1 MSRFLTFGE
10 LMLRLKSPGRERF
23 MQSPML
29 EATFGDGEANVAVS
43 LANYGLDAEFL
54 SVIPDNAIGD
64 SAIGELRRFNVG
76 TDKIIRTEGR
86 MGIYYLET
94 GANQRASKVIYD
106 RAYSAISMFDPAGY
120 DWDKIY
126 KDVEWLHIS
135 GITPAISEQTKDAS
149 ILAVKEAKARGIT
162 VSLDLNYRKNLWKYG
177 VDAKEVMKVLTSY
190 TDIVIANE
198 EDCQKSLGLEC
209 GSNVTGGK
217 LDRDD
222 YKKLSDT
229 LLAEY
234 PNVQKVAITLRE
246 SKSADINFWAAA
258 LNNGEEFI
266 VSRRYEMYDI
276 VDRVGVG
283 DSFAG
288 GLIYGL
294 NELDNDRDALEFAV
308 AASCLKHTID
318 GDFNRVT
325 VDEVNKLAKGDGS
338 GRVQR

>member
-1 MSRFLTFGE
+1 MSKFLTFGE
-10 LMLRLKSPGRERF
+10 LMLRLKSPGRERL
-23 MQSPML
+23 MQSSSL
-29 EATFGDGEANVAVS
+29 EATFGGGEANVAVS

-54 SVIPDNAIGD
+54 SVIPSNSIGD
-64 SAIGELRRFNVG
+64 AAIGELRRFNVG
-76 TDKIIRTEGR
+76 TDKIIRTDGR

-106 RAYSAISMFDPAGY
+106 RAYSAISMFDPEKY
-120 DWDKIY
+120 DWDRIY
-126 KDVEWLHIS
+126 NNVTWLHIS

-149 ILAVKEAKARGIT
+149 IASVKEAKKRGIT
-162 VSLDLNYRKNLWKYG
+162 VSIDLNYRKNLWKYG
-177 VDAKEVMKVLTSY
+177 VDAKEVMSVMTEY
-190 TDIVIANE
+190 ADIIIANE

-209 GSNVTGGK
+209 KSNVEGGK
-217 LDRDD
+217 LDNED
-222 YKKLSDT
+222 YRKLSNS
-229 LLAEY
+229 LIEKY
-234 PNVQKVAITLRE
+234 PNVKKVAITLRE

-258 LNNGEEFI
+258 LNNGTDFI
-266 VSRRYEMYDI
+266 VSRKYEMYDI
-276 VDRVGVG
+276 VDRVGGG

-294 NELDNDRDALEFAV
+294 NVLGDDKEALEFAV

-325 VDEVNKLAKGDGS
+325 VDEVLKLAKGDGS